1 MDYFDL
7 AVSSL
12 IIVAFTTLGVKAFRG
27 TYSYDSKTRE
37 GRLYLCALLL
47 YVAVD
52 NVKPFAEALHKILG
66 GN

>member
-7 AVSSL
+7 LISSL
-12 IIVAFTTLGVKAFRG
+12 IIVSFVTLGVKAVRG

-37 GRLYLCALLL
+37 GRFYLCALLL

>member
-1 MDYFDL
+1 MDYFEL
-7 AVSSL
+7 AISSL
-12 IIVAFTTLGVKAFRG
+12 IIVAFVTLGVKAFRG
-27 TYSYDSKTRE
+27 TYSYDSNTRE
-37 GRLYLCALLL
+37 GRFYLCTLLF